1 MMKCQQVARE
11 CACFSLRKAGRAVT
25 QLYDEALRE
34 AGIRVTQFTVLVA
47 AHLAGETPVSQMA
60 QILVMDRTTL
70 TRNLKPLEAKGLITI
85 RAGVDRREKRVT
97 LTSRGRAMVASA
109 LPLWEQA
116 QRQITE
122 GLGPARFDSL
132 LTDLSKAVSLTHA

>member
-1 MMKCQQVARE
+1 MIKCQQVARE
-11 CACFSLRKAGRAVT
+11 CACFSLRKADRAVT

-47 AHLAGETPVSQMA
+47 AHLSGDTPVSQLA
-60 QILVMDRTTL
+60 QVLVMDRTTL
-70 TRNLKPLEAKGLITI
+70 TRNLKPLEAQGLITI
-85 RAGVDRREKRVT
+85 RAGADRREKRVT

-116 QRQITE
+116 ERQITE
-122 GLGPARFDSL
+122 GLGPARFNSL
-132 LTDLSKAVSLTHA
+132 LTDLSKAVSLIHA